1 MAVCLH
7 TVLMLQ
13 HNSEDQWVYS
23 GQLLLSS
30 ETKVF
35 AVEFNKVERRQS
47 LWLSLLTEAS
57 EKYHQI
63 LFWKYWIVTS
73 DGCWWSDDNNMC
85 STGATCQ
92 LCSLVS
98 ATEALGLLVS
108 RPELGSCLD
117 TLCVW
122 WPSSALFST
131 AGSHSTH
138 GKLPPKLLSH
148 TTDQNW
154 PALSHHVWPSTSTKK
169 HCDET
174 IIFPGHCFLQYPD
187 VKLTTAFKARCGWFV
202 GGVLLYYFVVQL
214 SKLKVL

>member
-98 ATEALGLLVS
+98 ATEALCLLVS

-148 TTDQNW
+148 TTDHNW
-154 PALSHHVWPSTSTKK
+154 PALVSPCLTFHQHK
-169 HCDET
+169 ET
-174 IIFPGHCFLQYPD
+174 LWWNYHFPRSLLSSIPRCEAHYCLQSKMWLVCWWCVALLFCCSII
-187 VKLTTAFKARCGWFV
+187 
-202 GGVLLYYFVVQL
+202 
-214 SKLKVL
+214 